1 MFIVHG
7 NYDWEGFAE
16 VFADRF
22 EARKRVA
29 HLVEADVSPLLP
41 DDEFQMKIDEAQ
53 DGGKWKH
60 GPTIQPI
67 KAAIVTTSKA
77 GKARLA
83 LAMLRA
89 ARDLLDEA
97 GSKRAAQRVREVLAS
112 SEDAGR
118 AAEMRDQRDREQ
130 TNATPA

>member
-7 NYDWEGFAE
+7 NYDWEGFAK
-16 VFADRF
+16 VFADRLD
-22 EARKRVA
+22 AKTYVA
-29 HLVEADVSPLLP
+29 DLVEADVSPLLP
-41 DDEFQMKIDEAQ
+41 DDEFQRKIDEVQ

-67 KAAIVTTSKA
+67 KAAIGRASKA

-83 LAMLRA
+83 LAMLRT

-97 GSKRAAQRVREVLAS
+97 GSKRAAQHVREVLAS
-112 SEDAGR
+112 AEGAAR

-130 TNATPA
+130 TNPTPA